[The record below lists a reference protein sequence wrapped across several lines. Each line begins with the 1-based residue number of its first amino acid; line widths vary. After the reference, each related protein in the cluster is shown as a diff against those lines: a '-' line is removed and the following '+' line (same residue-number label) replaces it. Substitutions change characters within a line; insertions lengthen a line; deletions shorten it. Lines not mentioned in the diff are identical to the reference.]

1 MNSNYIECPNGG
13 KCGHRKYHIRSESYR
28 QCLSIANGH
37 GNLAQPGAV
46 TAAPPTTSSWN
57 KGKALDMLLNG
68 DSDYYEP
75 PEFFVTDDMKIEEKL
90 IQPYI
95 STGNIDGLIKKEWER
110 EIKSSIK
117 ENLTGDVADEMDE
130 LSGRS
135 DSELDSLVDAVF
147 DSEKYNIARAIA
159 SKQKPRTFVHYY
171 EAPNGLKTRQRV
183 LGKARSKCKVGS
195 DEWFDLLAESY
206 YNDVTSTTA
215 GGPLSKTEE
224 DCQAAR
230 KAMDRKDALDCV
242 AEKMGPRT
250 FSCDCAGNSPRAAEI
265 FDRRYSTYYDGSKE
279 WYSAMAEAYLDDI
292 IEEGWNYDRG
302 DGAAMEADRQAI
314 ASALKEAF
322 DDNPYIDVPPAINV
336 VWSGSLRDVAP
347 RGHYTRGVSIQSPH
361 IVIVDPRGV
370 GPISKPVQLSGEY
383 RVFIPDEERA
393 NEGWASGIRDETP
406 HKLGEIFE
414 QMDHSGPNRPP

>member
-1 MNSNYIECPNGG
+1 MSNYIECPNGG
-13 KCGHRKYHIRSESYR
+13 KCGHRKHHIRSESYR

-57 KGKALDMLLNG
+57 KAKVLDMLLNG

-90 IQPYI
+90 IQSYI
-95 STGNIDGLIKKEWER
+95 GTGNMDGLIKKEWER

-183 LGKARSKCKVGS
+183 LDKARSKCKVGS

-206 YNDVTSTTA
+206 YNDVTSTSPNVT
-215 GGPLSKTEE
+215 GGRLSKSEE
-224 DCQAAR
+224 
-230 KAMDRKDALDCV
+230 
-242 AEKMGPRT
+242 
-250 FSCDCAGNSPRAAEI
+250 
-265 FDRRYSTYYDGSKE
+265 
-279 WYSAMAEAYLDDI
+279 
-292 IEEGWNYDRG
+292 
-302 DGAAMEADRQAI
+302 DRQAI
-314 ASALKEAF
+314 VSALKEAMAADL
-322 DDNPYIDVPPAINV
+322 DDMGDGIWDIFPEITI
-336 VWSGSLRDVAP
+336 VWTGNIRDVAP
-347 RGHYTRGVSIQSPH
+347 NNDDAEGEELIISSPYLVMRDVLDDRLSSPIRLAGDYRIKIPDRAERKH
-361 IVIVDPRGV
+361 GATSGIDDDMTMNKISRYFDYPDGV
-370 GPISKPVQLSGEY
+370 GLDEYKPGKISRFYL
-383 RVFIPDEERA
+383 
-393 NEGWASGIRDETP
+393 
-406 HKLGEIFE
+406 
-414 QMDHSGPNRPP
+414 